1 MKTVLG
7 LAERRVGFEPKDY
20 DLWIRAVLRAP
31 DKQSLVN
38 GEIEVPPRKLKTFG
52 LNLRLIGNQVQEG
65 KDAHVGE
72 LEELRRGELRVPSP
86 PVWAAGIMRRM
97 QVQPTTQ
104 RCEAIAAALDA
115 AYRFDY
121 SLYKLAFESNY
132 DFAKH
137 ASDWIDVQQLY
148 YLSDRD
154 MIIITED
161 TNQIRRT
168 AGSTQSARVLA
179 YTDLLQAL
187 ASS

>member
-38 GEIEVPPRKLKTFG
+38 GEIEVPPR
-52 LNLRLIGNQVQEG
+52 N
-65 KDAHVGE
+65 
-72 LEELRRGELRVPSP
+72 
-86 PVWAAGIMRRM
+86 
-97 QVQPTTQ
+97 
-104 RCEAIAAALDA
+104 
-115 AYRFDY
+115 
-121 SLYKLAFESNY
+121 
-132 DFAKH
+132 
-137 ASDWIDVQQLY
+137 VQQLY